1 MKTIIVDV
9 DRDRCQGHGLCNAVA
24 PEIYELDD
32 DGYCIIGE
40 VELPADQLAQAR
52 LGAKNCPEMA
62 ITVTEINLTSGNGG
76 V

>member
-1 MKTIIVDV
+1 MKAIVVDV
-9 DRDRCQGHGLCNAVA
+9 LRDRCQGHGLCSAVA

-32 DGYCIIGE
+32 DGYCVIGR
-40 VELPADQLAQAR
+40 VELPADRLDQAR

-62 ITVTEINLTSGNGG
+62 ITVTEIDGTSGNGG